1 MTPDHELP
9 NQEPTEPSMHD
20 EELSEESPKKERLS
34 WFAKLGWLAW
44 IILCF
49 ELGAFL
55 LVYPWMDTWQQNGIQ
70 DWLRLGE
77 DTWLNPYFRGA
88 LSGLGVL
95 NIYVSLVELF
105 YYLKSLLF
113 E

>member
-1 MTPDHELP
+1 MSE
-9 NQEPTEPSMHD
+9 QEH
-20 EELSEESPKKERLS
+20 SEQAEIVAPAKQKIGWLI
-34 WFAKLGWLAW
+34 KLGWLAW

-70 DWLRLGE
+70 DWLRVSE
-77 DTWLNPYFRGA
+77 DVWMNPYFRGA
-88 LSGLGVL
+88 LSGMGLL

-105 YYLKSLLF
+105 HYLKSLLF

>member
-1 MTPDHELP
+1 MTPDHQPANPEQEL
-9 NQEPTEPSMHD
+9 NNESLEP
-20 EELSEESPKKERLS
+20 ESARKERLG

-55 LVYPWMDTWQQNGIQ
+55 VVYPWMDTWQQNGIQ
-70 DWLRLGE
+70 DWLRLSE
-77 DTWLNPYFRGA
+77 ETWLNPYFRGA
-88 LSGLGVL
+88 LSGLGLL
-95 NIYVSLVELF
+95 NIYVSLLELF

>member
-1 MTPDHELP
+1 MTPDHEQIHP
-9 NQEPTEPSMHD
+9 EQ
-20 EELSEESPKKERLS
+20 ERLAVVPS
-34 WFAKLGWLAW
+34 KAKMGWFSKLGWLAW
-44 IILCF
+44 IVLCF

-70 DWLRLGE
+70 DWLKIGE
-77 DTWLNPYFRGA
+77 ETWLNPYFRGA
-88 LSGLGVL
+88 LSGLGLL

-105 YYLKSLLF
+105 HYLKSLLF

>member
-1 MTPDHELP
+1 MNADPNEQVELDE
-9 NQEPTEPSMHD
+9 QETETSV
-20 EELSEESPKKERLS
+20 KKEKLG

-55 LVYPWMDTWQQNGIQ
+55 LVYPWMDSWQENGIQ
-70 DWLRLGE
+70 GWLHLSE
-77 DTWLNPYFRGA
+77 VTWLNPYFRGA
-88 LSGLGVL
+88 LSGLGLV